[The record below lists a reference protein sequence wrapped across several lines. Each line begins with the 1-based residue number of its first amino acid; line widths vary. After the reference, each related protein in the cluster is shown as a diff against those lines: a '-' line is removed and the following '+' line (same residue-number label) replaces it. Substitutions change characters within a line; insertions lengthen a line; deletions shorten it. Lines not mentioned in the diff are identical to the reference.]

1 MKRLEIFLLLLFVVG
16 FISCSAERADVKKE
30 SNQKEQNQNTETT
43 HSTDTGCDPALWDHV
58 YDPSRLEVRDKCK
71 VVTGVVKE
79 LGENED
85 GDTHLL
91 VKLDPGQED
100 LLTKRNIKKK
110 DGNLVAEVV
119 CANKI
124 TDKKAKEACKGFS
137 NSIALPAVGDHVKVT
152 GSYVIDS
159 HDDWAEIHPVSKIEK

>member
-1 MKRLEIFLLLLFVVG
+1 MKRIGVLLVLLFAVG
-16 FISCSAERADVKKE
+16 LISCSADKTDVKKK
-30 SNQKEQNQNTETT
+30 SNQTEQNTEQSK
-43 HSTDTGCDPALWDHV
+43 STDTGCDPSLWDHV

-71 VVTGVVKE
+71 VVTGIVKE

-91 VKLDPGQED
+91 LKLDPGQED

-124 TDKKAKEACKGFS
+124 TDKKAVEACRGFS
-137 NSIALPAVGDHVKVT
+137 NSIALPAVGDHVRVT
-152 GSYVIDS
+152 GSYVLDS
-159 HDDWAEIHPVSKIEK
+159 HNDWAEIHPVSKIEK